1 MLARGPI
8 HFVLTL
14 KGNEELTMRTYRLD
28 LKLRNILFLIQRGTP
43 TFEGILQNSIFPR
56 EEVVEKLRGLIKEQF
71 IALGGGAS
79 PPPGTIGTP
88 TRPATI
94 ETPANAEALGPQT
107 SARTTSSAV
116 TALEPGAS
124 ASQARFVLCDFCL
137 DQFGA
142 KAPAMI
148 EAINGSVDIAGLQ
161 KVLDNL
167 VAEVQKNHKDQLP
180 ALTARIR
187 EINET
192 KI

>member
-1 MLARGPI
+1 M
-8 HFVLTL
+8 
-14 KGNEELTMRTYRLD
+14 
-28 LKLRNILFLIQRGTP
+28 
-43 TFEGILQNSIFPR
+43 
-56 EEVVEKLRGLIKEQF
+56 
-71 IALGGGAS
+71 
-79 PPPGTIGTP
+79 
-88 TRPATI
+88 
-94 ETPANAEALGPQT
+94 
-107 SARTTSSAV
+107 
-116 TALEPGAS
+116 
-124 ASQARFVLCDFCL
+124 LCDFCL

>member
-71 IALGGGAS
+71 IALGGGAA
-79 PPPGTIGTP
+79 PPPATIGTP

-107 SARTTSSAV
+107 ATRATSTAV

-142 KAPAMI
+142 NAPAMI
-148 EAINGSVDIAGLQ
+148 DAINGSIDIAGLQ

-167 VAEVQKNHKDQLP
+167 VAEVQKKHKDQLP